1 MGGARVYRV
10 GTPFNGVE
18 LAEIDFE
25 QTADVMYLAHIDHPT
40 NKLLRYGHT
49 NWQFIDVTFG
59 PVIAPPGSA
68 AASASTPN
76 MDAENDGAA
85 YFPQDASYIV
95 TAIVDDTGQESRAS
109 NTTSATN
116 DLSLKGNTNTITWA
130 AVTGA
135 SRYKVYKANN
145 TQDFGY
151 IGVTESLSFVDDNIG
166 PALDQGPP
174 VGNNPFVGA
183 GNYPSTVTLFEQ
195 RLMLGRTFN
204 VPNGIWGSKS
214 GDFENMDTSR
224 PLRDD
229 DALQIGVV
237 AGRVNAVNQ
246 LVSISTLLALTS
258 DAIFKIDGNTDGGYL
273 TATQARARRQIGRGS
288 SRLSPLVVDNV
299 VFYRPSGGSSV
310 RSIGYS
316 FEQDGYQ
323 ATDVTIFSPHLFRK
337 LDIVS
342 WAYLQEPD
350 SIIVA
355 VRSDGKALCFTFEQE
370 QQVWGWTLWETDGK
384 FESVCAITEGGEDRL
399 YVTVRRTV
407 EGVERLYIE
416 RMASTGWQDPKIACY
431 LDSAVTYV
439 IEEGRTVFG
448 NLHHLEGCTVS
459 ALVDGAVVRDLVV
472 TNGQVM
478 LPPLAGDGVTVTI
491 GLPYEVTVETL
502 PLVISSRSG
511 VGDNIGRKQQLGSA
525 VVSLIDAGD
534 VFAGPTDAKLYRIK
548 QRLDEPYGDADYL
561 MQGDYRF
568 DNESHVSGKVSVVIR
583 QNAPLP
589 LTITAVFL
597 EPLIGG

>member
-10 GTPFNGVE
+10 GTPYNGVE
-18 LAEIDFE
+18 LAEVDFE

-49 NWQFIDVTFG
+49 DWRFQPVTFG
-59 PVIAPPGSA
+59 PTIAAP
-68 AASASTPN
+68 ASASATATTPN
-76 MDAENDGAA
+76 TDSENDGAA
-85 YFPQDASYIV
+85 YFPQAASYVV

-109 NTTSATN
+109 PVTTATN
-116 DLSLKGNTNTITWA
+116 DLSLKGNFNTITWP
-130 AVTGA
+130 AVSGA
-135 SRYKVYKANN
+135 SRYKVYKADN

-151 IGVTESLSFVDDNIG
+151 IGTTASLSFIDDNLG

-174 VGNNPFVGA
+174 VGKNPFEGA

-195 RLMLGRTFN
+195 RLILGRTLN

-214 GDFENMDTSR
+214 GDFENMDVSR

-246 LVSISTLLALTS
+246 LVSVSSLLALTS
-258 DAIFKIDGNTDGGYL
+258 DAIFKIDGATDDGYL

-288 SRLSPLVVDNV
+288 SRLGPLVVDNV
-299 VFYRPSGGSSV
+299 VFYRPSEGSSV

-323 ATDVTIFSPHLFRK
+323 ATDVTIFSPHLFRR

-342 WAYLQEPD
+342 WAYLQEPE

-384 FESVCAITEGGEDRL
+384 FESVCAITEEGEDRL
-399 YVTVRRTV
+399 YLTVRRV
-407 EGVERLYIE
+407 IQGVERVFIE
-416 RMASTGWQDPKIACY
+416 RMASSGWGDPKLACY
-431 LDSAVTYV
+431 LDCAVTYV
-439 IEEGRTVFG
+439 IAEGRTVFG
-448 NLHHLEGCTVS
+448 NLHHLEGKTVS

-472 TNGQVM
+472 TNGQVT

-491 GLPYEVTVETL
+491 GLPYEVTIETL
-502 PLVISSRSG
+502 PLVLNG
-511 VGDNIGRKQQLGSA
+511 GDNAGRRQQLGQA
-525 VVSLIDAGD
+525 VLSLIDAGD
-534 VFAGPTDAKLYRIK
+534 VYAGPTEEKLYRVK
-548 QRLDEPYGDADYL
+548 QRLDEPYGNADYL

-568 DNESHVSGKVSVVIR
+568 DNESHVSGKVSIIVR

-589 LTITAVFL
+589 LTVTAVFL
-597 EPLIGG
+597 EPVLGG